1 MEHPPRAAGARR
13 KPAIEVM
20 SAMPSGTPPVAL
32 ALQRTAAAAVAVSAS
47 AAAAVHASAE
57 ASDDAFAAVVAAE
70 AAVVAAGKGEV
81 QSQQNARVP
90 AAAGA
95 EVGKLMQT

>member
-1 MEHPPRAAGARR
+1 MEVQTSDDAFASASAA
-13 KPAIEVM
+13 
-20 SAMPSGTPPVAL
+20 
-32 ALQRTAAAAVAVSAS
+32 SAS

-70 AAVVAAGKGEV
+70 AAVVAGKGEV